1 MLIITRCISVNAVI
15 HSLKLQL
22 TRVVTTAETEL
33 DGILERSSPDA
44 TTYPLKFRPKDAHF
58 SLNRSFPKSCRSEP
72 TKEIPKRRKCSCAN
86 YITSLPSLN
95 PQRQIRGGGGG
106 GVKILLNR
114 NQSFLTVLLQK
125 FISFSLITSN

>member
-1 MLIITRCISVNAVI
+1 MLIKLTRCISVNAVM

-33 DGILERSSPDA
+33 DEILERSSPDA
-44 TTYPLKFRPKDAHF
+44 TTYPLKFRPKDSHF

-72 TKEIPKRRKCSCAN
+72 TKEIPKRRKCSCRN

-95 PQRQIRGGGGG
+95 PQRQIRGR

-125 FISFSLITSN
+125 FISFSLFTGN